1 LICRRILPAG
11 NFKNEPEGFSY
22 QSKKPAHFRTLAKKI
37 LCGNKVMILFNLVGS
52 TSDKPL

>member
-37 LCGNKVMILFNLVGS
+37 LCGNKVMILFNLGGS